1 MSAPSISIYSEWME
15 NGSIMDFVATHQGC
29 NRVCLVC
36 ERRVYTSAA
45 LIVWT
50 AYGRRE
56 HKHHIAHGDLKGV
69 SS

>member
-1 MSAPSISIYSEWME
+1 
-15 NGSIMDFVATHQGC
+15 MDFVATHQGC